1 MIRLISTA
9 ILLSLLLAAC
19 GSKKNASTGT
29 SSRSA
34 SASKKNACAGATAP
48 GARLKFSLE
57 KIVPCLNTTAKAQ
70 AFMANNVTLDPTYDT
85 RVRGGNEY
93 APAPV
98 VYRRGIDDAD
108 GYAILQ
114 CYFLE
119 KNGFNAFM
127 IGINVQTPVGSNVCA
142 VKRAGGK
149 IVVLGAAETM
159 VAFRSFAD
167 IAARYAVN
175 NPTQPHPT
183 IRTLRASQVTKI
195 TTDRTTPNVLG
206 LPWTLRRY

>member
-1 MIRLISTA
+1 MIRLISAA
-9 ILLSLLLAAC
+9 ILLSPLLVAC
-19 GSKKNASTGT
+19 GGK
-29 SSRSA
+29 SSRSV
-34 SASKKNACAGATAP
+34 STSKKNACVHATAP
-48 GARLKFSLE
+48 GARLKFSF
-57 KIVPCLNTTAKAQ
+57 KQIVPCLNTTAKAQ
-70 AFMANNVTLDPTYDT
+70 AFMANNVTFDATYDT

-108 GYAILQ
+108 GYAILE

-127 IGINVQTPVGSNVCA
+127 IGINVQTPVGGNVCA

-149 IVVLGAAETM
+149 ILVLGVAETK
-159 VAFRSFAD
+159 VVFKSFSD
-167 IAARYAVN
+167 IAARYAAN

-195 TTDRTTPNVLG
+195 TTDRTTPSVLE